1 MCADNISTFPL
12 CVSLSL
18 LILNADLLSLLVRFY
33 SLTKRCLLLL
43 PMLTEGKEPM
53 QLWRWKCGK
62 GEGEAST
69 CSFVVVMDRRSII
82 GRFKNSQG
90 RRKISRCWAADKSW
104 RKPPE

>member
-69 CSFVVVMDRRSII
+69 CSFVVVMDRRMDRSA
-82 GRFKNSQG
+82 SQHLVV
-90 RRKISRCWAADKSW
+90 RVLVSSALEAHSFVFR
-104 RKPPE
+104 